1 MLLRK
6 YRRHLYLFNE
16 LNMSYNSFNNAMRE
30 RFGGKVYRL
39 SLSTGCTCP
48 NRDGRCGT
56 GGCIFCSEG
65 GSGEFAQSSVLP
77 VNVQIEKAKEL
88 VAGKVSS
95 DPAGYIAYFQSFS
108 NTYVHDKAELAG
120 LRELYYSAINHED
133 ILGLSIATRPDCID
147 DDVLILL
154 KELNSIKP
162 VWVELGLQTSNNK
175 TAELINRGYKTEDYD
190 AAVRKLHSIGIEV
203 VTHVIIGLPGESYDD
218 ARDTV
223 KHVVRLFEER
233 KSRKLQDGIKLT
245 LLYVLKGTRLHE
257 MIQNG
262 EIKLQ
267 EYTLEEYTDV
277 LIQLLKII
285 PDGMVVH
292 RITGDPPKSSLI
304 SPLWAAD
311 KKKVLNYLRKKMI

>member
-1 MLLRK
+1 
-6 YRRHLYLFNE
+6 
-16 LNMSYNSFNNAMRE
+16 MSYNSFNNAMRK

-77 VNVQIEKAKEL
+77 MDVQIERAKEL
-88 VAGKVSS
+88 VAGKIST

-108 NTYVHDKAELAG
+108 NTYVHDEAELDR
-120 LRELYYSAINHED
+120 LRELFYSAINHED

-147 DDVLILL
+147 EDITELL

-162 VWVELGLQTSNNK
+162 VWVELGLQTADDK
-175 TAELINRGYKTEDYD
+175 TAELINRGYRTGVYD
-190 AAVRKLHSIGIEV
+190 AAVRMLHGIGVEV
-203 VTHVIIGLPGESYDD
+203 VTHVIIGLPGESYDNV
-218 ARDTV
+218 RDTV
-223 KHVVRLFEER
+223 KHVAELFEER
-233 KSRKLQDGIKLT
+233 KDRKLQDGIKFT
-245 LLYVLKGTRLHE
+245 LLYVLKGTRLHR

-262 EIKLQ
+262 EISIH
-267 EYTLEEYTDV
+267 EYTLEEYSEI
-277 LIQLLKII
+277 LAQLLKII
-285 PDGMVVH
+285 PDDMVVH
-292 RITGDPPKSSLI
+292 RITGDPPKSLLI

-311 KKKVLNYLRKKMI
+311 KKRILNYLKGKVV

>member
-1 MLLRK
+1 
-6 YRRHLYLFNE
+6 
-16 LNMSYNSFNNAMRE
+16 MSYNSFNNAMRE

-77 VNVQIEKAKEL
+77 IDVQIEKAKEL
-88 VAGKVSS
+88 VVGKITS
-95 DPAGYIAYFQSFS
+95 DLAGYIAYFQSFS
-108 NTYVHDKAELAG
+108 NTYVHDETELAG
-120 LRELYYSAINHED
+120 LRELYHSAINRED

-147 DDVLILL
+147 DDVLKLL

-162 VWVELGLQTSNNK
+162 VWIELGLQTSNDK

-190 AAVRKLHSIGIEV
+190 TAVIRLHSIGIEV
-203 VTHVIIGLPGESYDD
+203 VTHVIIGLPGETYDD

-223 KHVVRLFEER
+223 KHVVKLFEER
-233 KSRKLQDGIKLT
+233 KDSKLQDGIKFT
-245 LLYVLKGTRLHE
+245 LLYVLKGTRLYE

-262 EIKLQ
+262 EIKLKG
-267 EYTLEEYTDV
+267 YTLEEYSEV
-277 LIQLLKII
+277 LMQLLKLI
-285 PDGMVVH
+285 PDDMIVH
-292 RITGDPPKSSLI
+292 RITGDPPKSLLV

-311 KKKVLNYLRKKMI
+311 KKKALNYLKNKVI